1 VVSLIA
7 LYFCSWYRHSAFFR
21 DDPVQKYLPEF
32 KYRLNGFN
40 PSSPSKSMGEAPITM
55 FQLASHMSGLGR
67 DWPSGTVANWPKD
80 MFGGGPPPTN
90 GHPFPSNA
98 ALLNA
103 ISNTG
108 TISPPFSYPAYSNTG
123 TGLLGL
129 ALVAANRA
137 ASKNPNIEPTE
148 YAELLKRDLFDPMG
162 LNGSHFLTTE
172 ANKHLV
178 VAPSLAPEVVVRPTQ
193 FFTSNLT

>member
-1 VVSLIA
+1 LS
-7 LYFCSWYRHSAFFR
+7 R
-21 DDPVQKYLPEF
+21 DDPVEKYLPQF
-32 KYRLNGFN
+32 KYRPDGFD
-40 PSSPSKSMGEAPITM
+40 PSLPSTSTKQAPITL

-67 DWPSGTVANWPKD
+67 DWPAGVVVNWPKD

-90 GHPFPSNA
+90 GHPFPDHA
-98 ALLNA
+98 ALFNA
-103 ISNTG
+103 ITNTG
-108 TISPPFSYPAYSNTG
+108 LISPPFSYPAYSNTG

-137 ASKNPNIEPTE
+137 ASKNPDKEPAE
-148 YAELLKRDLFDPMG
+148 YADLLKRDLFDPMG

-178 VAPSLAPEVVVRPTQ
+178 VAPSLAPEVVVRPILALA
-193 FFTSNLT
+193 SPLS